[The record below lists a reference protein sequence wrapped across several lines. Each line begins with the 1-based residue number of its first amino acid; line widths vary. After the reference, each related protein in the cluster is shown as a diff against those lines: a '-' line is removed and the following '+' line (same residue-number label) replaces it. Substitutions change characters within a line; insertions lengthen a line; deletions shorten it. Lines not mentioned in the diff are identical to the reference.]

1 MAESD
6 DEYDRKR
13 RDKFRGERAEASYRG
28 NDRVA
33 RPRDDW
39 AERDSWSR
47 PRPREYRAG
56 IRDRGYSPGLE
67 PAPKRVRHDYYG
79 GGEGYY
85 NHYGGGGG
93 GGGYH
98 QPIHR
103 EPMPSHVEG
112 QQPPMMSFKAF
123 LATQD
128 DNISDS
134 EAIEKYNDY
143 KLEFQRQQLNEFFV
157 AHKDDEWF
165 RLKYHP
171 EESVRRKEEQMASL
185 KRRVEVFVDLLKS
198 GKIDS
203 AKIDSSETNK
213 LLKLLDTVVIK
224 LEGGTEED
232 LTALEQEYEEMEQK
246 YREQKAKEA
255 ESEKTKSTVKETE
268 EKPKKERE
276 EDEEKPKDQSND
288 EPADKEKSNGDISL
302 AKETVE
308 GSENA
313 KDERPGD
320 DKENDGDKN
329 AMEEGEHDDEEDSK
343 DRARIDDD
351 EEEAKKSDENVEKME
366 AEEEPK
372 VPEDGDRIKEK
383 DKKRK
388 RSYSGSS
395 SSSSGSSSSERN
407 KDKPKPAEERDGA
420 DKKKEDGEK
429 RDEDEEEEEGEEGE
443 DGGGGAKARER
454 KKGAVVNVEEEDR
467 EVHTVEDDGV
477 KAEKPKSLH
486 KTTSIFL
493 RNLAPTITKQEVEAM
508 CSRYEGFL
516 RVALADP
523 QPDRR
528 WLRRGWVT
536 FQRDANIKEICW
548 NLNNVRLRECELG
561 AIVNR
566 DLSRRIRP
574 VNGILAHKQ
583 VVRSDIRI
591 SAKVTL
597 HLDNRAGLWTE
608 DEEGRRKGEKPQQS
622 FGLVSNNPVLHNI
635 TDYLIEEASAEE
647 EELLGLEPTTEHQDA
662 TSAVERDENLVA
674 VLDRIILYL
683 RIVHSVDYYNHCDYP
698 NEDEMP
704 NRCGILHAR
713 GPPPTSKTDM
723 TQFIGSAVESKMAA
737 FLPDKPQEEK
747 DKNESKLVN
756 LALKDVDTEIDKFV
770 QANTR
775 ELAKDKWLCPLSGK
789 KFKGPDFVRKHI
801 FNKHA
806 EKLEEVKKEVE
817 FFNNYLKD
825 PKRPMLAEA
834 PQPKREEPANYGHPF
849 GGGGG
854 GMFGGQGYG
863 RPAPY
868 FNSGYA
874 RSRGFQPRSRG
885 GQTDFRPVI
894 HYRDLDAPRE
904 PEEFI

>member
-1 MAESD
+1 MADSD

-13 RDKFRGERAEASYRG
+13 RDKFRGERAEPAYRG
-28 NDRVA
+28 TDRVA
-33 RPRDDW
+33 RPRDEW
-39 AERDSWSR
+39 SERDSWSR

-56 IRDRGYSPGLE
+56 GVRDRGYSPSLE
-67 PAPKRVRHDYYG
+67 PAAKRVRHDYYG
-79 GGEGYY
+79 DNFY
-85 NHYGGGGG
+85 NHYGSF
-93 GGGYH
+93 H
-98 QPIHR
+98 QPPHR
-103 EPMPSHVEG
+103 GYFFRESAPSSQVEG

-165 RLKYHP
+165 RMKYHP
-171 EESVRRKEEQMASL
+171 EESVKRKNEQTAAL
-185 KRRVEVFVDLLKS
+185 KRRVEVFVELLKS
-198 GKIDS
+198 GKIDNVS
-203 AKIDSSETNK
+203 VDGSRTND

-232 LTALEQEYEEMEQK
+232 LALLEQEYEEMEKK
-246 YREQKAKEA
+246 YQELKAKEVEA
-255 ESEKTKSTVKETE
+255 DKAKEKEIVAKKEDQEEKQDSQKKDDEENKPNGNDKDEEGEITGGSEKNV
-268 EKPKKERE
+268 
-276 EDEEKPKDQSND
+276 
-288 EPADKEKSNGDISL
+288 G
-302 AKETVE
+302 
-308 GSENA
+308 
-313 KDERPGD
+313 
-320 DKENDGDKN
+320 
-329 AMEEGEHDDEEDSK
+329 MEEGEHNDDEEKDEDEKHDEPKGDEEKEEVDEKKVEDDNKEKEDSSEK
-343 DRARIDDD
+343 EKND
-351 EEEAKKSDENVEKME
+351 EEEKDKDEKMD
-366 AEEEPK
+366 AEDEVQKSEELVDKPI
-372 VPEDGDRIKEK
+372 EKE
-383 DKKRK
+383 KKRK

-395 SSSSGSSSSERN
+395 SGSSSSSS
-407 KDKPKPAEERDGA
+407 DT
-420 DKKKEDGEK
+420 
-429 RDEDEEEEEGEEGE
+429 EEENENKEEKQETEAARKSPVEKNKEE
-443 DGGGGAKARER
+443 
-454 KKGAVVNVEEEDR
+454 VEIHS
-467 EVHTVEDDGV
+467 VDDDSV
-477 KAEKPKSLH
+477 KPEKPKSLH

-493 RNLAPTITKQEVEAM
+493 RNLAPTITRQEIEVI
-508 CSRYEGFL
+508 CGRYDGFL

-523 QPDRR
+523 QPERR
-528 WLRRGWVT
+528 WMRRGWVT
-536 FQRDANIKEICW
+536 FKRDANIKEICW
-548 NLNNVRLRECELG
+548 NLNNVRLRDCELG

-574 VNGILAHKQ
+574 INGITAHKQ

-591 SAKVTL
+591 SARTVL
-597 HLDNRAGLWTE
+597 HLDTKAGLWL
-608 DEEGRRKGEKPQQS
+608 DQEEKKEKLQQT

-647 EELLGLEPTTEHQDA
+647 DELLGLEPSAESQLA
-662 TSAVERDENLVA
+662 TSVVERDEILTA

-713 GPPPTSKTDM
+713 GPPPYSKTEM
-723 TQFIGSAVESKMAA
+723 TQFIGAAVEAKMSA
-737 FLPDKPQEEK
+737 FLPDKNKEEK
-747 DKNESKLVN
+747 EKNETKLVD
-756 LALKDVDTEIDKFV
+756 LALKDVDTEVDKFV

-775 ELAKDKWLCPLSGK
+775 ELSKDKWLCPLSGK

-806 EKLEEVKKEVE
+806 EKIEEVKKEVE

-834 PQPKREEPANYGHPF
+834 PQPRREEAPSYSHSF
-849 GGGGG
+849 GGYAGP
-854 GMFGGQGYG
+854 GYG

-868 FNSGYA
+868 YNQSFPQRARGY
-874 RSRGFQPRSRG
+874 QPRSRG
-885 GQTDFRPVI
+885 APGGDFRPVI

>member
-1 MAESD
+1 MADSD

-28 NDRVA
+28 TERVA

-39 AERDSWSR
+39 TERDSWTR
-47 PRPREYRAG
+47 PRPREYSRG
-56 IRDRGYSPGLE
+56 VRDRGYSPSLE
-67 PAPKRVRHDYYG
+67 PATKRMRHDY
-79 GGEGYY
+79 
-85 NHYGGGGG
+85 YGGGGG
-93 GGGYH
+93 GGGGGDNYYNHYGSYH
-98 QPIHR
+98 QQPHR
-103 EPMPSHVEG
+103 EPQASQIEG

-157 AHKDDEWF
+157 SHKDDEWF

-171 EESVRRKEEQMASL
+171 EESVKRKEEQMAAL
-185 KRRVEVFVDLLKS
+185 KRRVEVFLDLMKA
-198 GKIDS
+198 GKIAGVSVDC
-203 AKIDSSETNK
+203 AKTNE

-224 LEGGTEED
+224 LEGGTDED
-232 LTALEQEYEEMEQK
+232 LALLEQEYEEMEQK
-246 YREQKAKEA
+246 YRELKAKEA
-255 ESEKTKSTVKETE
+255 EADKIKDVKEGETIVLKEEPDTSKAVGESKSNGTADEKDDTGDKEGGEDEEKGEITDKNDECDDEDGEVTEGMETNEATKKDEEETAKEEAWKVRRRGKKKKTEGRRKKGKRGGQEKEEGEEKEVSKETE
-268 EKPKKERE
+268 EEKKPEEGEAKPKKRE
-276 EDEEKPKDQSND
+276 
-288 EPADKEKSNGDISL
+288 
-302 AKETVE
+302 
-308 GSENA
+308 
-313 KDERPGD
+313 
-320 DKENDGDKN
+320 
-329 AMEEGEHDDEEDSK
+329 
-343 DRARIDDD
+343 
-351 EEEAKKSDENVEKME
+351 
-366 AEEEPK
+366 
-372 VPEDGDRIKEK
+372 
-383 DKKRK
+383 KKRK

-395 SSSSGSSSSERN
+395 SGSSSSSSDSEN
-407 KDKPKPAEERDGA
+407 ENENEEKKEAEPEKEA
-420 DKKKEDGEK
+420 EKEKEEQEKKKD
-429 RDEDEEEEEGEEGE
+429 DD
-443 DGGGGAKARER
+443 
-454 KKGAVVNVEEEDR
+454 
-467 EVHTVEDDGV
+467 VHSVDDSEST
-477 KAEKPKSLH
+477 KPEKPKSLH

-493 RNLAPTITKQEVEAM
+493 RNLAPTISRQEVEAM
-508 CSRYEGFL
+508 CSRYDGFL

-523 QPDRR
+523 QPERR

-536 FQRDANIKEICW
+536 FKREVNIKEICW
-548 NLNNVRLRECELG
+548 NLNNIRLRECELG

-574 VNGILAHKQ
+574 INGITAHKH

-591 SAKVTL
+591 SARVVL
-597 HLDNRAGLWTE
+597 NLDNKAGLWLDAE
-608 DEEGRRKGEKPQQS
+608 DKEKPQPT

-647 EELLGLEPTTEHQDA
+647 EELLGLEPSAESQDV
-662 TSAVERDENLVA
+662 TSTVERDETLIS

-683 RIVHSVDYYNHCDYP
+683 RVVHSVDYYNHCDYP

-723 TQFIGSAVESKMAA
+723 TQFIGAPIESKMMA
-737 FLPDKPQEEK
+737 FLPEKPKEEK
-747 DKNESKLVN
+747 DKNESKLVG

-806 EKLEEVKKEVE
+806 EKIEEVKKEVE

-834 PQPKREEPANYGHPF
+834 PQPKRDETPSYGGHGY
-849 GGGGG
+849 GGGYGAP
-854 GMFGGQGYG
+854 GYG
-863 RPAPY
+863 RPHPY
-868 FNSGYA
+868 YNQGFPQRARGY
-874 RSRGFQPRSRG
+874 QPRSRG
-885 GQTDFRPVI
+885 GGAPGDFRPVI

>member
-1 MAESD
+1 MADSD

-13 RDKFRGERAEASYRG
+13 RDKFRGERAEATYRG
-28 NDRVA
+28 AERVA

-39 AERDSWSR
+39 SERDSWSR
-47 PRPREYRAG
+47 PRPREYRPG
-56 IRDRGYSPGLE
+56 VRDRGYSPSLD
-67 PAPKRVRHDYYG
+67 PAPKRLRHDYYADS
-79 GGEGYY
+79 YY
-85 NHYGGGGG
+85 NHYSP
-93 GGGYH
+93 YH
-98 QPIHR
+98 QSSHR
-103 EPMPSHVEG
+103 EPAPSSQGEG

-171 EESVRRKEEQMASL
+171 EDSVKRKEEQMTAL
-185 KRRVEVFVDLLKS
+185 KKRVEVFLDLMNN
-198 GKIDS
+198 GKIAVSVDCS
-203 AKIDSSETNK
+203 KTND

-232 LTALEQEYEEMEQK
+232 LAVLEQEYTELEEKIKEKSKEEIAEKPNDECTKKEQPP
-246 YREQKAKEA
+246 
-255 ESEKTKSTVKETE
+255 
-268 EKPKKERE
+268 EKPKPDETEAKENGETTAEDGEIEQEKKE
-276 EDEEKPKDQSND
+276 EEQPSLDENKEPEKMEVEEEKKD
-288 EPADKEKSNGDISL
+288 P
-302 AKETVE
+302 
-308 GSENA
+308 ENA
-313 KDERPGD
+313 ELPV
-320 DKENDGDKN
+320 KENEP
-329 AMEEGEHDDEEDSK
+329 EEGEEVKKESK
-343 DRARIDDD
+343 
-351 EEEAKKSDENVEKME
+351 E
-366 AEEEPK
+366 
-372 VPEDGDRIKEK
+372 
-383 DKKRK
+383 KKRK
-388 RSYSGSS
+388 RSSYSGSSSGSS
-395 SSSSGSSSSERN
+395 SSSSDSED
-407 KDKPKPAEERDGA
+407 DKEKK
-420 DKKKEDGEK
+420 DKKKED
-429 RDEDEEEEEGEEGE
+429 EDEETEKDKPKEEVKEHIE
-443 DGGGGAKARER
+443 
-454 KKGAVVNVEEEDR
+454 
-467 EVHTVEDDGV
+467 TVEDD
-477 KAEKPKSLH
+477 KPEKPKSLH

-493 RNLAPTITKQEVEAM
+493 RNLAPTITKQEVEAV
-508 CSRYEGFL
+508 CGRYEGFL

-523 QPDRR
+523 QPERR

-536 FQRDANIKEICW
+536 FKRDANIKEICW
-548 NLNNVRLRECELG
+548 NLNNIRLRDCELG

-574 VNGILAHKQ
+574 VNGITAHKQ

-591 SAKVTL
+591 SAKVAL
-597 HLDNRAGLWTE
+597 HLDNKVGLWL
-608 DEEGRRKGEKPQQS
+608 DEEKKDKPQQT

-647 EELLGLEPTTEHQDA
+647 EELLGLEPTAETQDSA
-662 TSAVERDENLVA
+662 TTVERDEHLIS

-683 RIVHSVDYYNHCDYP
+683 RIVHSVDYYNHCEYP

-713 GPPPTSKTDM
+713 GPPPTTKTDM
-723 TQFIGSAVESKMAA
+723 TQFIGTPIETKMAS
-737 FLPDKPQEEK
+737 FLPEKPRDEN
-747 DKNESKLVN
+747 KNETKLIN
-756 LALKDVDTEIDKFV
+756 LSLKDVDTEIDKFV

-806 EKLEEVKKEVE
+806 EKIEEVKKEVE
-817 FFNNYLKD
+817 FFNNYLRD

-834 PQPKREEPANYGHPF
+834 PQPKREEPPSYNHPSYGSSF
-849 GGGGG
+849 G
-854 GMFGGQGYG
+854 GYG
-863 RPAPY
+863 RLPPY
-868 FNSGYA
+868 YNQGYSQ
-874 RSRGFQPRSRG
+874 RSRGYTPRSRG
-885 GQTDFRPVI
+885 GAGDYRPVI

>member
-1 MAESD
+1 MNANNAANKNNAEMADSD

-28 NDRVA
+28 AERVS

-39 AERDSWSR
+39 SERESWSR
-47 PRPREYRAG
+47 PRQREYRSG
-56 IRDRGYSPGLE
+56 MRDRGYSPGLE
-67 PAPKRVRHDYYG
+67 PAPKRLRHDYYG
-79 GGEGYY
+79 DSYY
-85 NHYGGGGG
+85 NHYAP
-93 GGGYH
+93 YH
-98 QPIHR
+98 QPAHR
-103 EPMPSHVEG
+103 EPASAPQIEG
-112 QQPPMMSFKAF
+112 QPPPMMSFKAF

-171 EESVRRKEEQMASL
+171 EDSIKRKEEQAAAL
-185 KRRVEVFVDLLKS
+185 KKRLEVFLDLQAS
-198 GKIDS
+198 GAIDKIT
-203 AKIDSSETNK
+203 IDCPRTNE

-224 LEGGTEED
+224 LEGGTDED
-232 LTALEQEYEEMEQK
+232 LALLEKEYTEMEEK
-246 YREQKAKEA
+246 YKEQKAKEEA
-255 ESEKTKSTVKETE
+255 EKAEKAAEAATNNL
-268 EKPKKERE
+268 KKEDSE
-276 EDEEKPKDQSND
+276 TT
-288 EPADKEKSNGDISL
+288 ADKSDKTELKTNGESDN
-302 AKETVE
+302 KH
-308 GSENA
+308 
-313 KDERPGD
+313 DEDGELLEDKPGD
-320 DKENDGDKN
+320 VVDVD
-329 AMEEGEHDDEEDSK
+329 
-343 DRARIDDD
+343 
-351 EEEAKKSDENVEKME
+351 KKSDEDKME
-366 AEEEPK
+366 EDQQVDEKEDASKDEEASKDAENEGQSSEVNNDEEK
-372 VPEDGDRIKEK
+372 KDDDTEKGKPE
-383 DKKRK
+383 KKRK

-395 SSSSGSSSSERN
+395 SSSSSSSGS
-407 KDKPKPAEERDGA
+407 
-420 DKKKEDGEK
+420 
-429 RDEDEEEEEGEEGE
+429 E
-443 DGGGGAKARER
+443 DGGEKKQEGAGE
-454 KKGAVVNVEEEDR
+454 KGAEDEKEKEKVEKDDDKIQ
-467 EVHTVEDDGV
+467 TIEDD
-477 KAEKPKSLH
+477 KPDKPKSLH

-493 RNLAPTITKQEVEAM
+493 RNLSPTITKQEVEAM
-508 CSRYEGFL
+508 CSRYDGFL

-536 FQRDANIKEICW
+536 FKRDANIKEICW
-548 NLNNVRLRECELG
+548 NLNNIRLRECELG

-574 VNGILAHKQ
+574 VNGITAHKS

-591 SAKVTL
+591 AAKVTL
-597 HLDNRAGLWTE
+597 HLDNKAGLWLE
-608 DEEGRRKGEKPQQS
+608 DDDKKEKPQQT

-647 EELLGLEPTTEHQDA
+647 EELLGLEPSSDNQDA
-662 TSAVERDENLVA
+662 VSTVERDDNLIH
-674 VLDRIILYL
+674 VLDRILLYL
-683 RIVHSVDYYNHCDYP
+683 RIVHSVDYYNHCEYP

-723 TQFIGSAVESKMAA
+723 TQFIGNAVESKMSS
-737 FLPDKPQEEK
+737 FLPDKPAAEGNT
-747 DKNESKLVN
+747 NEAKLIN
-756 LALKDVDTEIDKFV
+756 LSLKDVDTEIDKFV

-801 FNKHA
+801 FNKHG
-806 EKLEEVKKEVE
+806 EKIEEVKKEVE

-825 PKRPMLAEA
+825 PKRPMLVETA
-834 PQPKREEPANYGHPF
+834 PPKREEPAPYSHPSY
-849 GGGGG
+849 GGGASYGG
-854 GMFGGQGYG
+854 GGYG
-863 RPAPY
+863 RPQPY
-868 FNSGYA
+868 YNQGFQ
-874 RSRGFQPRSRG
+874 RSRGYPPRARG
-885 GQTDFRPVI
+885 NAGDFRPII

>member
-1 MAESD
+1 MGDSD

-28 NDRVA
+28 AERVA

-39 AERDSWSR
+39 PE
-47 PRPREYRAG
+47 RPREYRP
-56 IRDRGYSPGLE
+56 RDRGYSPSME
-67 PAPKRVRHDYYG
+67 PSPKRIRHDYY

-85 NHYGGGGG
+85 NHYAP
-93 GGGYH
+93 YH
-98 QPIHR
+98 QAAHSFQRSFFFR
-103 EPMPSHVEG
+103 EPPGVPQIEG

-165 RLKYHP
+165 RMKYHP
-171 EESVRRKEEQMASL
+171 EDSVKRKAEQAAALQRRLS
-185 KRRVEVFVDLLKS
+185 VFNDLLKA

-203 AKIDSSETNK
+203 TVIDCSQTTN

-224 LEGGTEED
+224 LEGGSDED
-232 LTALEQEYEEMEQK
+232 LELLEKEYEEMEAK
-246 YREQKAKEA
+246 YREQKEKEA
-255 ESEKTKSTVKETE
+255 AAEKAREAKAAEDAR
-268 EKPKKERE
+268 KKEERE
-276 EDEEKPKDQSND
+276 AEEIKIKQEQDEKKT
-288 EPADKEKSNGDISL
+288 NGEEI
-302 AKETVE
+302 
-308 GSENA
+308 
-313 KDERPGD
+313 
-320 DKENDGDKN
+320 GDKN
-329 AMEEGEHDDEEDSK
+329 DEDDKSDKEEGETDDRLESESNEPNDQNEEEKEDVQEEQEPEQK
-343 DRARIDDD
+343 DESVEVDDD
-351 EEEAKKSDENVEKME
+351 KPDEPTEANPAEANEEK
-366 AEEEPK
+366 EEPK
-372 VPEDGDRIKEK
+372 EVEEPEKKAAK

-388 RSYSGSS
+388 RSYSGSGSS
-395 SSSSGSSSSERN
+395 SSSSGSSSSS
-407 KDKPKPAEERDGA
+407 
-420 DKKKEDGEK
+420 
-429 RDEDEEEEEGEEGE
+429 DEELEEKEEKKVQE
-443 DGGGGAKARER
+443 KEKKA
-454 KKGAVVNVEEEDR
+454 EEEDR
-467 EVHTVEDDGV
+467 TQNNERVIVETIELVSDD
-477 KAEKPKSLH
+477 KPEKPKALH

-493 RNLAPTITKQEVEAM
+493 RNLAPTITKQEVEAI
-508 CSRYEGFL
+508 CSRYSGFL

-523 QPDRR
+523 QPERR

-536 FQRDANIKEICW
+536 FKREANIKEICW
-548 NLNNVRLRECELG
+548 NLNNIRLRECELG

-574 VNGILAHKQ
+574 VNGIVAHKQ

-591 SAKVTL
+591 AAKVTL
-597 HLDNRAGLWTE
+597 HLDSKANLWVEE
-608 DEEGRRKGEKPQQS
+608 DEKKDKPQQT

-647 EELLGLEPTTEHQDA
+647 EELLGLEPTSENQETVSTVD
-662 TSAVERDENLVA
+662 RDENLIK

-683 RIVHSVDYYNHCDYP
+683 RIVHSVDYYNHCEYP

-723 TQFIGSAVESKMAA
+723 TQFIGAPVEAKMSN
-737 FLPDKPQEEK
+737 FLPEKPKEDK
-747 DKNESKLVN
+747 DKNEAKLVSM
-756 LALKDVDTEIDKFV
+756 ALKDVDTEVDKFV

-775 ELAKDKWLCPLSGK
+775 ELSKDKWLCPLSGK

-806 EKLEEVKKEVE
+806 EKIEEVKKEVE
-817 FFNNYLKD
+817 FFNNYLRD
-825 PKRPMLAEA
+825 SKRPMLAEA
-834 PQPKREEPANYGHPF
+834 PQPKREEAPSYSHQSYGSYGGLGGFSRPQPF
-849 GGGGG
+849 YN
-854 GMFGGQGYG
+854 QGFTQRPRGYAPRPRSGPGTDFG
-863 RPAPY
+863 RPI
-868 FNSGYA
+868 
-874 RSRGFQPRSRG
+874 
-885 GQTDFRPVI
+885 I

>member
-1 MAESD
+1 MADSD

-28 NDRVA
+28 TERVS

-39 AERDSWSR
+39 AERDSWPR
-47 PRPREYRAG
+47 PRPREYRSSV
-56 IRDRGYSPGLE
+56 RDRGYSPSLE
-67 PAPKRVRHDYYG
+67 PAPKRIRHDYYAG
-79 GGEGYY
+79 GAENYY
-85 NHYGGGGG
+85 NHYVGGGT
-93 GGGYH
+93 YH
-98 QPIHR
+98 PPVHR
-103 EPMPSHVEG
+103 EPVGSHIEG

-171 EESVRRKEEQMASL
+171 EESVKRKEEQRAAL
-185 KRRVEVFVDLLKS
+185 KRRVDVFIDLLNA
-198 GKIDS
+198 GKIDCVKVDC
-203 AKIDSSETNK
+203 AETNK

-224 LEGGTEED
+224 LEGGSDED
-232 LTALEQEYEEMEQK
+232 LAALEQEYEEMEQK
-246 YREQKAKEA
+246 YREQKAKEVEA
-255 ESEKTKSTVKETE
+255 ERAKENKE
-268 EKPKKERE
+268 VEIKKEPEDKPKSSE
-276 EDEEKPKDQSND
+276 
-288 EPADKEKSNGDISL
+288 EKSNGEVVSGSEKEPENNKENEENKEEE
-302 AKETVE
+302 KETEVE
-308 GSENA
+308 QTNEIPKEQEA
-313 KDERPGD
+313 K
-320 DKENDGDKN
+320 
-329 AMEEGEHDDEEDSK
+329 EEGEEGEEKKTKQIEDG
-343 DRARIDDD
+343 
-351 EEEAKKSDENVEKME
+351 EEKPVESEEIPPTSGELEKTDENEESEKME
-366 AEEEPK
+366 TDESKREETEK
-372 VPEDGDRIKEK
+372 QHAAKNKE
-383 DKKRK
+383 KKRK
-388 RSYSGSS
+388 RSFSGSSSGSS
-395 SSSSGSSSSERN
+395 SSSSDSEE
-407 KDKPKPAEERDGA
+407 DPKE
-420 DKKKEDGEK
+420 KEDKQEEK
-429 RDEDEEEEEGEEGE
+429 TEEAQDNDKEIHTIDEEEEP
-443 DGGGGAKARER
+443 
-454 KKGAVVNVEEEDR
+454 
-467 EVHTVEDDGV
+467 

-493 RNLAPTITKQEVEAM
+493 RNLVPTITKQEIETM
-508 CSRYEGFL
+508 CSRYDGFL

-536 FQRDANIKEICW
+536 FKRDANIKEICW
-548 NLNNVRLRECELG
+548 NLNNIRLKECELG

-574 VNGILAHKQ
+574 VNGIIAHKQ

-591 SAKVTL
+591 SARVVL
-597 HLDNRAGLWTE
+597 HLDTKAGLWTDD
-608 DEEGRRKGEKPQQS
+608 DENKEKPQQT

-647 EELLGLEPTTEHQDA
+647 EELLGLEPTTDNQDA
-662 TSAVERDENLVA
+662 TAIVERDENLIA

-723 TQFIGSAVESKMAA
+723 TQFIGAPIENKMAA
-737 FLPDKPQEEK
+737 FLPDKPLEEK
-747 DKNESKLVN
+747 DKNESKLIN
-756 LALKDVDTEIDKFV
+756 LALKNVDVEIDKFV

-817 FFNNYLKD
+817 FFNNYLRD
-825 PKRPMLAEA
+825 SKRPMLADV
-834 PQPKREEPANYGHPF
+834 PQTKQREEPPGYTHPF
-849 GGGGG
+849 TSG
-854 GMFGGQGYG
+854 GYG
-863 RPAPY
+863 ALGGYSRPTPFY
-868 FNSGYA
+868 NQGFVPRTRGY
-874 RSRGFQPRSRG
+874 QPRGRG
-885 GQTDFRPVI
+885 GPTDFRPVI

>member
-1 MAESD
+1 MIRSHIKMGDSD

-13 RDKFRGERAEASYRG
+13 RDKFRGERAEASYRSTE
-28 NDRVA
+28 RAV

-39 AERDSWSR
+39 QERDAWSR
-47 PRPREYRAG
+47 PRPRDYRSG
-56 IRDRGYSPGLE
+56 VRDRGYSPSLE
-67 PAPKRVRHDYYG
+67 PAPKRLRHDYY
-79 GGEGYY
+79 GEGYY
-85 NHYGGGGG
+85 NHYPQ
-93 GGGYH
+93 YH
-98 QPIHR
+98 QPPHR
-103 EPMPSHVEG
+103 EPQASQADG

-171 EESVRRKEEQMASL
+171 EDSVKRKEEQMAAL
-185 KRRVEVFVDLLKS
+185 KKRVEVFLDLLQDGRLNNVS
-198 GKIDS
+198 VDCS
-203 AKIDSSETNK
+203 QTNH
-213 LLKLLDTVVIK
+213 LLKLLDTVVVK

-232 LTALEQEYEEMEQK
+232 LAVIEQEYSEIEKKLEQK
-246 YREQKAKEA
+246 VEEVVEKKIIEVEVPVSKQEDGELANELSKSENAGESEGEIKENGDDEKSEKLEEGETKEDKEEGEEDPMEVQTEQPPEEVEKGKIDEEEQEQKD
-255 ESEKTKSTVKETE
+255 KETVDDA
-268 EKPKKERE
+268 EKIEE
-276 EDEEKPKDQSND
+276 EDEEPKDKEEVVKAVDD
-288 EPADKEKSNGDISL
+288 EDN
-302 AKETVE
+302 
-308 GSENA
+308 GSEES
-313 KDERPGD
+313 KRL
-320 DKENDGDKN
+320 KE
-329 AMEEGEHDDEEDSK
+329 
-343 DRARIDDD
+343 
-351 EEEAKKSDENVEKME
+351 
-366 AEEEPK
+366 
-372 VPEDGDRIKEK
+372 
-383 DKKRK
+383 KKRK

-395 SSSSGSSSSERN
+395 SSSSSSSSSDSEDE
-407 KDKPKPAEERDGA
+407 KEEPPKEKVPEKQEE
-420 DKKKEDGEK
+420 KEDKESEK
-429 RDEDEEEEEGEEGE
+429 KPEIIP
-443 DGGGGAKARER
+443 
-454 KKGAVVNVEEEDR
+454 
-467 EVHTVEDDGV
+467 DDI
-477 KAEKPKSLH
+477 KPEKPRALH

-493 RNLAPTITKQEVEAM
+493 RNLAPTITRQEVEAM
-508 CSRYEGFL
+508 CGRYDGFL

-536 FQRDANIKEICW
+536 FKRDANIKEICW
-548 NLNNVRLRECELG
+548 NLNNIRLRDCELG

-574 VNGILAHKQ
+574 VNGITAHKQ

-591 SAKVTL
+591 SARVTL
-597 HLDNRAGLWTE
+597 HLDTKVGLWL
-608 DEEGRRKGEKPQQS
+608 DEEGKKEKLQQS

-647 EELLGLEPTTEHQDA
+647 EELLGIEPTTDAQDA
-662 TSAVERDENLVA
+662 TSTVDRDDTLIS

-683 RIVHSVDYYNHCDYP
+683 RVVHSVDYYNHCEYP

-713 GPPPTSKTDM
+713 GPPPTAKTDIS
-723 TQFIGSAVESKMAA
+723 QFIGTPIEAKMAP
-737 FLPDKPQEEK
+737 FLPEKPARDEN
-747 DKNESKLVN
+747 KNESKLIQ
-756 LALKDVDTEIDKFV
+756 LSLKDVDTEIDKFV

-806 EKLEEVKKEVE
+806 EKIEEVRKEVE
-817 FFNNYLKD
+817 FFNNYLQD
-825 PKRPMLAEA
+825 PKRPMLAEPA
-834 PQPKREEPANYGHPF
+834 QPKREEQPTYNHPQPYASTYGSYGPPRYYN
-849 GGGGG
+849 
-854 GMFGGQGYG
+854 QGYPQ
-863 RPAPY
+863 RPR
-868 FNSGYA
+868 GYPS
-874 RSRGFQPRSRG
+874 RSRGAGS
-885 GQTDFRPVI
+885 DFRPVI

>member
-1 MAESD
+1 MGDSD

-28 NDRVA
+28 SERVA
-33 RPRDDW
+33 RPRDEW
-39 AERDSWSR
+39 SERESWTR
-47 PRPREYRAG
+47 PRPREYRSG
-56 IRDRGYSPGLE
+56 IRDRGYSPSME
-67 PAPKRVRHDYYG
+67 PAPKRMRHDYYG
-79 GGEGYY
+79 GGDNYY
-85 NHYGGGGG
+85 NHYNPF
-93 GGGYH
+93 H
-98 QPIHR
+98 QPAHR
-103 EPMPSHVEG
+103 DPSSSSGQMEG

-171 EESVRRKEEQMASL
+171 EESVKRKEEQMSHL
-185 KRRVEVFVDLLKS
+185 KRRVEVFMDLLKN
-198 GKIDS
+198 GKIDAVTVDCS
-203 AKIDSSETNK
+203 KTNE

-224 LEGGTEED
+224 LEGGTDED
-232 LTALEQEYEEMEQK
+232 LAQLEQEYEEMEQK

-255 ESEKTKSTVKETE
+255 EA
-268 EKPKKERE
+268 ERARE
-276 EDEEKPKDQSND
+276 
-288 EPADKEKSNGDISL
+288 AA
-302 AKETVE
+302 AKEAEAKKNEAEKAAAENNVE
-308 GSENA
+308 MKVTDANKNG
-313 KDERPGD
+313 P
-320 DKENDGDKN
+320 KENDDDKK
-329 AMEEGEHDDEEDSK
+329 EEKEDGEE
-343 DRARIDDD
+343 DD
-351 EEEAKKSDENVEKME
+351 EEEEKKDAEKPVVDKEKENENVEKE
-366 AEEEPK
+366 NDDEKPK
-372 VPEDGDRIKEK
+372 EQEDATEVEDEGKDEKQEKDQENEKDVKEK
-383 DKKRK
+383 DEKMDVDEGATEKKSSSKKGKKRK
-388 RSYSGSS
+388 ASYSG
-395 SSSSGSSSSERN
+395 SSSGSSSSSDSEEEN
-407 KDKPKPAEERDGA
+407 ENEKKDKEEEKGEKDEKEVED
-420 DKKKEDGEK
+420 DKKKD
-429 RDEDEEEEEGEEGE
+429 DD
-443 DGGGGAKARER
+443 AIS
-454 KKGAVVNVEEEDR
+454 VEE
-467 EVHTVEDDGV
+467 VT
-477 KAEKPKSLH
+477 KPKSKSLH

-493 RNLAPTITKQEVEAM
+493 RNLAPTITKAEVEAI

-516 RVALADP
+516 RVALAEP
-523 QPDRR
+523 QPERR

-536 FQRDANIKEICW
+536 FKRDSNIKEICW
-548 NLNNVRLRECELG
+548 NLNSVRLRDCELG

-574 VNGILAHKQ
+574 VNGVTAHRQ
-583 VVRSDIRI
+583 VVRSDVRI
-591 SAKVTL
+591 SARVAL
-597 HLDNRAGLWTE
+597 NLDEKAGLWPRE
-608 DEEGRRKGEKPQQS
+608 KSADGEPEKEKDISSQS
-622 FGLVSNNPVLHNI
+622 FGLVSNNPILLNI

-647 EELLGLEPTTEHQDA
+647 EELLGLQVSSENQDA
-662 TSAVERDENLVA
+662 VTTIERDEDLTK

-683 RIVHSVDYYNHCDYP
+683 RIVHSLDYYNHCEYP

-723 TQFIGSAVESKMAA
+723 TQFIGAPIENKMSA
-737 FLPDKPQEEK
+737 FLPEKAKEEGK
-747 DKNESKLVN
+747 DKNEAKLVT

-825 PKRPMLAEA
+825 PKRPMLAES
-834 PQPKREEPANYGHPF
+834 PQSKREEPGGYNNMY
-849 GGGGG
+849 GGGGYG
-854 GMFGGQGYG
+854 GPGYG
-863 RPAPY
+863 RPMPYYNQGFAPRAR
-868 FNSGYA
+868 GYA
-874 RSRGFQPRSRG
+874 PRSRG
-885 GQTDFRPVI
+885 PTDYRPVI

>member
-1 MAESD
+1 MADSD

-28 NDRVA
+28 TERVA

-47 PRPREYRAG
+47 PRPREYRPG
-56 IRDRGYSPGLE
+56 VRDRGYSPSLE
-67 PAPKRVRHDYYG
+67 PQPKRIRHDYYG
-79 GGEGYY
+79 DNYY
-85 NHYGGGGG
+85 NHYNS
-93 GGGYH
+93 YH
-98 QPIHR
+98 QPAHR
-103 EPMPSHVEG
+103 GYFFRDPPSSSQIEG

-171 EESVRRKEEQMASL
+171 EDSVRRKDEQAAAL
-185 KRRVEVFVDLLKS
+185 KKRVEVFLDLLRN
-198 GKIDS
+198 GKIGNISVDC
-203 AKIDSSETNK
+203 AKTNE

-224 LEGGTEED
+224 LEGGTDED
-232 LTALEQEYEEMEQK
+232 LALLEQEYEEMEQK

-255 ESEKTKSTVKETE
+255 EAEKAKEAREAEANIKKEEGELDSEKTKQGEENKQNGEVDDSKEEAGEITNDKDEEPEKENEE
-268 EKPKKERE
+268 EKK
-276 EDEEKPKDQSND
+276 DEEKPV
-288 EPADKEKSNGDISL
+288 EEK
-302 AKETVE
+302 
-308 GSENA
+308 
-313 KDERPGD
+313 
-320 DKENDGDKN
+320 
-329 AMEEGEHDDEEDSK
+329 
-343 DRARIDDD
+343 
-351 EEEAKKSDENVEKME
+351 E
-366 AEEEPK
+366 AEEEEEGEEP
-372 VPEDGDRIKEK
+372 KEK
-383 DKKRK
+383 EDESKEAEENEKDEKMEVEEKKSEEEEGEAKEKKRK

-395 SSSSGSSSSERN
+395 SGSSSSSSDSEEEAEK
-407 KDKPKPAEERDGA
+407 KDKDEKETEKEPVE
-420 DKKKEDGEK
+420 KKEEDVHSV
-429 RDEDEEEEEGEEGE
+429 DEDV
-443 DGGGGAKARER
+443 AKP
-454 KKGAVVNVEEEDR
+454 
-467 EVHTVEDDGV
+467 
-477 KAEKPKSLH
+477 EKPKSLH

-508 CSRYEGFL
+508 CSRYDGFL

-523 QPDRR
+523 QPERR

-536 FQRDANIKEICW
+536 FKRDANIKEICW
-548 NLNNVRLRECELG
+548 NLNNIRLRECELG

-574 VNGILAHKQ
+574 VNGIMAHKQ

-591 SAKVTL
+591 SARVAL
-597 HLDNRAGLWTE
+597 HLDNRAGLWL
-608 DEEGRRKGEKPQQS
+608 DQDDKKDKPQQT

-647 EELLGLEPTTEHQDA
+647 EELLGIEHAVESQDA
-662 TSAVERDENLVA
+662 ITTVERDESLIS

-683 RIVHSVDYYNHCDYP
+683 RVVHSVDYYNHCEYP

-723 TQFIGSAVESKMAA
+723 TQFIGAPIETKMAS
-737 FLPDKPQEEK
+737 FLPEKPKEDK
-747 DKNESKLVN
+747 DKNESKLIS
-756 LALKDVDTEIDKFV
+756 LSLKDVDTEIDKFV

-801 FNKHA
+801 FNKHG
-806 EKLEEVKKEVE
+806 EKIEEVKKEVE
-817 FFNNYLKD
+817 FFNNYLRD

-834 PQPKREEPANYGHPF
+834 PQPKREETPTFSHPSYGAGYGAP
-849 GGGGG
+849 
-854 GMFGGQGYG
+854 GYG
-863 RPAPY
+863 RPPPY
-868 FNSGYA
+868 YNQSFA
-874 RSRGFQPRSRG
+874 PRSRG
-885 GQTDFRPVI
+885 YQQRTRGGPTDFRPVI

>member
-1 MAESD
+1 MADSD

-28 NDRVA
+28 AERVA
-33 RPRDDW
+33 RPRDEW
-39 AERDSWSR
+39 TERDSWSR
-47 PRPREYRAG
+47 PRPREYRSSV
-56 IRDRGYSPGLE
+56 RDRGYSPNME
-67 PAPKRVRHDYYG
+67 PVPKRIRHDYYG
-79 GGEGYY
+79 GGGGGDGYY
-85 NHYGGGGG
+85 NHYGVNT
-93 GGGYH
+93 YH
-98 QPIHR
+98 QPAYR
-103 EPMPSHVEG
+103 ETMGSHTEG

-171 EESVRRKEEQMASL
+171 EESVKRKEEQKAAL
-185 KRRVEVFVDLLKS
+185 KRRVDVFIELLNA
-198 GKIDS
+198 GKIECVKVDC
-203 AKIDSSETNK
+203 AETNK

-224 LEGGTEED
+224 LEGGTDED
-232 LTALEQEYEEMEQK
+232 LAALEQEYEEMEQK

-255 ESEKTKSTVKETE
+255 EAEQEKSKNQEI
-268 EKPKKERE
+268 KKELE
-276 EDEEKPKDQSND
+276 GENPKPVDEEKPNGEADGKEKDEKNEEIEKIEDKIDAESQLQPEAEKVYSEDIENENTEEKECEAGEVQEKPTD
-288 EPADKEKSNGDISL
+288 EKSPTKAVEETEKIEENVEPAAMDTTEEPEK
-302 AKETVE
+302 
-308 GSENA
+308 
-313 KDERPGD
+313 
-320 DKENDGDKN
+320 DGDK
-329 AMEEGEHDDEEDSK
+329 A
-343 DRARIDDD
+343 
-351 EEEAKKSDENVEKME
+351 
-366 AEEEPK
+366 
-372 VPEDGDRIKEK
+372 VPFKTIE
-383 DKKRK
+383 KKRK
-388 RSYSGSS
+388 RSYSGT
-395 SSSSGSSSSERN
+395 SSGSSSSSSDSEN
-407 KDKPKPAEERDGA
+407 EGKDEDGKEENVAADNTDKDKDIPVHTI
-420 DKKKEDGEK
+420 
-429 RDEDEEEEEGEEGE
+429 DED
-443 DGGGGAKARER
+443 
-454 KKGAVVNVEEEDR
+454 DR
-467 EVHTVEDDGV
+467 L
-477 KAEKPKSLH
+477 KIEKPKSLH

-493 RNLAPTITKQEVEAM
+493 RNLAPIITKQEVEAM
-508 CSRYEGFL
+508 CSRYDGFL

-536 FQRDANIKEICW
+536 FKRDANIKEICW
-548 NLNNVRLRECELG
+548 NLNNIRLKECELG

-574 VNGILAHKQ
+574 VNGIIAHKQ

-591 SAKVTL
+591 SAKVVL
-597 HLDNRAGLWTE
+597 HLDTKAGLWLENE
-608 DEEGRRKGEKPQQS
+608 DKKAKPQQT
-622 FGLVSNNPVLHNI
+622 FGLLSNNPVLHNI

-647 EELLGLEPTTEHQDA
+647 EELLGLDPTTDAQDA
-662 TSAVERDENLVA
+662 TSVVERDENLIT

-723 TQFIGSAVESKMAA
+723 TQFIGLPIENKVAA
-737 FLPDKPQEEK
+737 FLPEKLHQEK

-756 LALKDVDTEIDKFV
+756 LALKNVDTEIDKFV
-770 QANTR
+770 QVNTR

-806 EKLEEVKKEVE
+806 EKLVEVRKEVE

-834 PQPKREEPANYGHPF
+834 PQQKREEPANYPHMF
-849 GGGGG
+849 GGGGYG
-854 GMFGGQGYG
+854 G
-863 RPAPY
+863 
-868 FNSGYA
+868 SGYT
-874 RSRGFQPRSRG
+874 RPTPFYNQSFVPRTRGYQPRGRG
-885 GQTDFRPVI
+885 GPTDFRPVI